1 MTFSTET
8 KDIFSAL
15 AQAQASIEGAVK
27 DKINP
32 AFKSKYADLSSV
44 IDAARG
50 PLKANGLALTIGL
63 SGDEAGVALEALL
76 THSSGQWI
84 KYEPFLVLVTKRDAQ
99 GQGSAVTYG
108 RRYVTMSILGIPAED
123 DDGMAASAK
132 ERVNQ
137 VTGKGALDGPDR
149 PPVRN
154 PAPTLRDQVHTFLS
168 EIKPQLTHDQA
179 TDLGRDFVSAGT
191 TPALLQGV
199 LEKAKRIIGV
209 AA

>member
-27 DKINP
+27 DKVNP

-84 KYEPFLVLVTKRDAQ
+84 KYEPFPVLVTKRDAQ

-108 RRYVTMSILGIPAED
+108 RRYLTMSILGIPAED
-123 DDGMAASAK
+123 DDGNAASAPK
-132 ERVNQ
+132 PAQRP
-137 VTGKGALDGPDR
+137 APGPA
-149 PPVRN
+149 PN

>member
-27 DKINP
+27 DKVNP

-44 IDAARG
+44 IDAAHG

-84 KYEPFLVLVTKRDAQ
+84 KYEPFPVLVTKRDAQ

-108 RRYVTMSILGIPAED
+108 RRYLTMSILGIPAED
-123 DDGMAASAK
+123 DDGNAASAPK
-132 ERVNQ
+132 PAQ
-137 VTGKGALDGPDR
+137 R
-149 PPVRN
+149 PAPAPN

-168 EIKPQLTHDQA
+168 EIKPQLTKEQA